1 MFKILLLF
9 CFLFLGEY
17 QVVVSGES
25 SDGMDIVFTTL
36 MHPITQINRKDL
48 KVF

>member
-1 MFKILLLF
+1 MLKIITP
-9 CFLFLGEY
+9 FLFLGEY
-17 QVVVSGES
+17 QVVSGES